1 MALKEKLDLLDL
13 SEEERKK
20 AESKFLATLS
30 FVSENEIKEVVD
42 YLNAKGIRITKAKE
56 IKILG
61 DSKVEIAKKFGILE
75 EIHEEGIY
83 RSNPLLIT
91 RNALDIYK
99 KIMYCVQL
107 GKPYKKEDGTYEEFL
122 FSEIEW
128 QKSFNKG
135 SETINKEEIKD
146 DVISFDNVDSVVEP
160 ILDEMEQVVEPLHQE
175 ELFSNDMETLLNVP
189 LESSSLNNESLD
201 VEMDEDNRGE
211 VISFAN
217 LKSSVEKM
225 QSELGD
231 IDSKTS
237 DLAAQRQALEQEYNR
252 LDDFKNSF
260 TSALNDEFIGFGEI
274 EPESYGMRRA
284 A

>member
-30 FVSENEIKEVVD
+30 FVSDSEIREIVD
-42 YLNAKGIRITKAKE
+42 YLNTKGIRITKARE

-61 DSKVEIAKKFGILE
+61 DSKVEIAKKFSILE

-99 KIMYCVQL
+99 KIMYCIQL

-135 SETINKEEIKD
+135 SETVTKED
-146 DVISFDNVDSVVEP
+146 SVDSLVEP
-160 ILDEMEQVVEPLHQE
+160 ILDEMEQVVEPLNQE
-175 ELFSNDMETLLNVP
+175 ELHSIGMEDLISSPQVD
-189 LESSSLNNESLD
+189 SSLSAE
-201 VEMDEDNRGE
+201 VEQTGISEENRGE
-211 VISFAN
+211 VISFAS

-231 IDSKTS
+231 IDSKTN
-237 DLAAQRQALEQEYNR
+237 DLATQRQALEQEYNR
-252 LDDFKNSF
+252 LNDFKNSF
-260 TSALNDEFIGFGEI
+260 TDALNEEFIGFGEI
-274 EPESYGMRRA
+274 EPESYGMRRVA
-284 A
+284 

>member
-30 FVSENEIKEVVD
+30 FVSDSEIREIVD
-42 YLNAKGIRITKAKE
+42 YLNTKGIRITKARE

-61 DSKVEIAKKFGILE
+61 DSKVEIAKKFSILE

-99 KIMYCVQL
+99 KIMYCIQL

-135 SETINKEEIKD
+135 SETVTKED
-146 DVISFDNVDSVVEP
+146 SVDSLVEP
-160 ILDEMEQVVEPLHQE
+160 ILDEMEQVVEPLNQE
-175 ELFSNDMETLLNVP
+175 ELHKVD
-189 LESSSLNNESLD
+189 SSLSAE
-201 VEMDEDNRGE
+201 VEQTGISEENRGE
-211 VISFAN
+211 VISFAS

-231 IDSKTS
+231 IDSKTN
-237 DLAAQRQALEQEYNR
+237 DLATQRQALEQEYNR
-252 LDDFKNSF
+252 LNDFKNSF
-260 TSALNDEFIGFGEI
+260 TDALNEEFIGFGEI
-274 EPESYGMRRA
+274 EPESYGMRRVA
-284 A
+284 